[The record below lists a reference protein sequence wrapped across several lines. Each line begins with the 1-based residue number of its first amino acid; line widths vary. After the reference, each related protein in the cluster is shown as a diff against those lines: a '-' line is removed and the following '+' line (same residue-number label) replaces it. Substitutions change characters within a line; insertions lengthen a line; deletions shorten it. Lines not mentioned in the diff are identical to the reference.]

1 MSSEQQ
7 QEEPRQDHEQ
17 QEEEPNQDDR
27 QHEEEYIPLVCKYF
41 IIIPQYK

>member
-41 IIIPQYK
+41 RIIPQYK